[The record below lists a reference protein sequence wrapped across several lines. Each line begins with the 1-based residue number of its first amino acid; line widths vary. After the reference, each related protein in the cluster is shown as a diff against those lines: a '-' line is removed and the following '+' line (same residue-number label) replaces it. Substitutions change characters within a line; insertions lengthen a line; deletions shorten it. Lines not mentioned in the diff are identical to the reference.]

1 MIRIN
6 LDDRQVRKALGQL
19 IRRLQDPRPALDE
32 VGHAVK
38 SNVDLTFRT
47 GTSPYGVP
55 WAPLSAVTKSRR
67 RRGSD
72 KPLRDTGIL
81 ANSISY
87 NVLRKGV
94 EIGTKVRYAGTHQF
108 GARQGQY
115 GRTKRGGPIPW
126 GNIPA
131 RPFLPTDGLPP
142 EWVISRS
149 PGPWRGIL
157 SILSRY
163 LSRYLG

>member
-1 MIRIN
+1 
-6 LDDRQVRKALGQL
+6 
-19 IRRLQDPRPALDE
+19 
-32 VGHAVK
+32 
-38 SNVDLTFRT
+38 
-47 GTSPYGVP
+47 
-55 WAPLSAVTKSRR
+55 
-67 RRGSD
+67 
-72 KPLRDTGIL
+72 LRDTGIL

-142 EWVISRS
+142 EWRS
-149 PGPWRGIL
+149 EVL
-157 SILSRY
+157 SILSRH
-163 LSRYLG
+163 LDNQ